1 MRTNEMAP
9 KHIACEVMGG
19 QPISPLQMEVLLDDH
34 PLIHNSLQAV
44 NNLSVNSAD
53 SSALR
58 DHLPYIAFDLA
69 GAWGIISGLRG
80 LLLGRS
86 GKKIE
91 AAQARVIEKITEGL
105 FSYQMAE
112 GHSAVFVGN
121 GDIIGEALQDLLP
134 PDQVM
139 LYAYEKI
146 TSEVWQHIKR
156 TGRQEEIFESLD
168 RGDFKHARE
177 AVLLPVKDEDMFLP
191 DVKGHDMTLDEIRM
205 MIDIFDT
212 YSLDRNI
219 PLKEVV
225 IIGSKAMSQTYI
237 EAGQLRDGLGIDSLR
252 TTIRLD
258 NMIDML
264 NKDRDV
270 DRQIKIIDPTEL
282 VMRKVIEL
290 AKGRDISFVS
300 TEESFRRYGERFFKE
315 LSLTGYVPK
324 SEETVQVV
332 YNISDIPTQTT
343 ASITDIVVILDPK
356 MKERLLRRGVPE
368 EHIII
373 VPDLV
378 TAELRIEMIN
388 EV

>member
-1 MRTNEMAP
+1 MAP
-9 KHIACEVMGG
+9 KYIAGEVIGG
-19 QPISPLQMEVLLDDH
+19 QPISPLQMGVLLDDDPAQRRLQNFEKFGPPTLLGIHLLSLTMLNQWGDTLPKMGTLH

-44 NNLSVNSAD
+44 HNLSVNSAD

-69 GAWGIISGLRG
+69 GAWGILSGLRG

-112 GHSAVFVGN
+112 GHSAVFVGK

-168 RGDFKHARE
+168 RGDFERARE

-191 DVKGHDMTLDEIRM
+191 DETGHDMTLDEIRM

-237 EAGQLRDGLGIDSLR
+237 EAG
-252 TTIRLD
+252 
-258 NMIDML
+258 
-264 NKDRDV
+264 
-270 DRQIKIIDPTEL
+270 
-282 VMRKVIEL
+282 
-290 AKGRDISFVS
+290 
-300 TEESFRRYGERFFKE
+300 
-315 LSLTGYVPK
+315 
-324 SEETVQVV
+324 
-332 YNISDIPTQTT
+332 
-343 ASITDIVVILDPK
+343 
-356 MKERLLRRGVPE
+356 
-368 EHIII
+368 
-373 VPDLV
+373 
-378 TAELRIEMIN
+378 
-388 EV
+388 